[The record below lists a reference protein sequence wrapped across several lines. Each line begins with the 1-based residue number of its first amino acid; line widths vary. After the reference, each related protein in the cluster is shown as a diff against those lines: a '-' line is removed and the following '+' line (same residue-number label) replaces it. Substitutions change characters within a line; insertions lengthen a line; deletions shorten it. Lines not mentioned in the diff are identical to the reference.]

1 MLVRSILSSHEQSHL
16 IEFPEEET
24 QNLMTGVILV
34 YKLFLGYDLIVLN
47 QIYDIVILV
56 DLGLSK
62 VLLLQLGLIDVNLVL
77 SVFRRKDF
85 DIYVVSKLLDH
96 LVLRL
101 LLCLVEVTLVCDVLM
116 VVHELFVCFYHF
128 NSV

>member
-16 IEFPEEET
+16 VELPEKET

-34 YKLFLGYDLIVLN
+34 YKLFLGYDLIVFD

-77 SVFRRKDF
+77 TVFRR
-85 DIYVVSKLLDH
+85 
-96 LVLRL
+96 
-101 LLCLVEVTLVCDVLM
+101 
-116 VVHELFVCFYHF
+116 
-128 NSV
+128 